1 MLNTRYYKGY
11 INSPAKL
18 IKIDNGQ
25 MSELGVANE
34 PIKEIYN
41 DAKTYEFDGFCVRMS
56 SPFMMECKEILDS
69 AEFKSEAKDE
79 NLNVSSARKEQ
90 GTRIGKTIWRLKLGA
105 YLYTPV
111 CLNYGVLYFGT
122 AGKGGDLYAVDAK
135 SGEVVFKFKTSGTEH
150 FIWVKD
156 QILLAN
162 RKNKPVLISAKDGLL
177 LKEIDFEKFSLS
189 ADQIMLASGGRLY
202 AVANGGAKIY
212 AVCTEI

>member
-1 MLNTRYYKGY
+1 
-11 INSPAKL
+11 
-18 IKIDNGQ
+18 

-79 NLNVSSARKEQ
+79 NLNANLPPKEQ
-90 GTRIGKTIWRLKLGA
+90 GARIGKTIWRLKLGA

-111 CLNYGVLYFGT
+111 CLREGVLYFGT

-150 FIWVKD
+150 FVWIKD
-156 QILLAN
+156 QILLAS
-162 RKNKPVLISAKDGLL
+162 RKNMPVLISAKDGLL
-177 LKEIDFEKFSLS
+177 LKEIEFEKFSLS
-189 ADQIMLASGGRLY
+189 ADQIMLVSGGRLY
-202 AVANGGAKIY
+202 AVANDGAKIY
-212 AVCTEI
+212 AVCAEI